1 MSGHNE
7 PKRWIGTLFEVPAD
21 FEAPAPHPAES
32 KERFYQAIISGF
44 KGIMRAQGLRFYVHG
59 AENVPERDGALFVIN
74 HTGYYDFI
82 FAGIGPH
89 LRGKRLVRFMA
100 KKEVFDTKVVGTLMR
115 GMKHV
120 PVDRAAG
127 AASIA
132 EATKWLSGG
141 GLVGIFPESTIS
153 RSFELAEFKTGAARI
168 ADEAGVPMIP
178 TVIWGSQRIW
188 TKDLKKN
195 LGRSNTP
202 VVVNYG
208 EPVYATGDPEEDTRR
223 VKAAMQELLER
234 NREEYARRFGPFPEG
249 ERWMPAS
256 LGGSAPTLEEA
267 TETQKRERAE
277 KLAKKEAKKA
287 AKNKG
292 QK

>member
-1 MSGHNE
+1 MTGDNE
-7 PKRWIGTLFEVPAD
+7 PKRWIGPLFEVPAD
-21 FEAPAPHPAES
+21 FAEPAPHPVES
-32 KERFYQAIISGF
+32 KERFYQAIINGF
-44 KGIMRAQGLRFYVHG
+44 KRIMRAQGLRFYVHG
-59 AENVPERDGALFVIN
+59 AENLPERDGALLVIN

-82 FAGIGPH
+82 IAGIGAH

-100 KKEVFDTKVVGTLMR
+100 KKEVFDTKIVGALMR

-127 AASIA
+127 ADSIA

-153 RSFELAEFKTGAARI
+153 RSFELAEFKTGAVRI

-188 TKDLKKN
+188 TKGIPKN
-195 LGRSNTP
+195 LGRSHTP
-202 VVVNYG
+202 IMLSYG
-208 EPVYATGDPEEDTRR
+208 KPVYTTGDAEEDTRR

-234 NREEYARRFGPFPEG
+234 NRAEYARRFGPFEPG
-249 ERWMPAS
+249 QRWMPAA

-267 TETQKRERAE
+267 TAIQQKERAAR
-277 KLAKKEAKKA
+277 LAKKQATKQPKKQ
-287 AKNKG
+287 G
-292 QK
+292 